1 MCYDFNATMSWL
13 AERFA
18 FDLCFLNEMGWINE
32 NETDYN
38 WDQWIADI
46 NGLPEDVS
54 GVRIFLDDR
63 FLFLIMQY
71 KGQ

>member
-1 MCYDFNATMSWL
+1 MCYDFNSTMNWL
-13 AERFA
+13 SERFS

-54 GVRIFLDDR
+54 GVCISLNDR
-63 FLFLIMQY
+63 F
-71 KGQ
+71 